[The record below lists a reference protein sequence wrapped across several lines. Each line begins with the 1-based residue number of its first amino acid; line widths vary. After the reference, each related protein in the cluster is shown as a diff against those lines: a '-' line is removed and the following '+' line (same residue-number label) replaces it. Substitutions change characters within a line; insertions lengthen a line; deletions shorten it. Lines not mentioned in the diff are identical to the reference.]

1 MKLKPVRSHV
11 SSSKIVA
18 FYFLLSLSLFVSRI
32 SAYKNEHRKRIL
44 GRQAAKS
51 TQRAPLIFFIF
62 LPLQVILFGQ
72 LLVVKLNAIQNGL
85 SFWKWVGLRLHFL
98 CLSSLLLVLGWS
110 QT

>member
-62 LPLQVILFGQ
+62 LPLQVSLFGQ

-98 CLSSLLLVLGWS
+98 CLSSLLLVGWS